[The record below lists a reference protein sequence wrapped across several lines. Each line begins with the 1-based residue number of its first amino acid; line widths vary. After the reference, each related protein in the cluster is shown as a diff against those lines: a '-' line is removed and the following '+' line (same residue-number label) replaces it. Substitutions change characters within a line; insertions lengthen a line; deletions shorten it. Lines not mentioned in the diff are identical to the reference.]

1 MYKNLYECFAHWYH
15 GGQVYFIAD
24 THFNDEETKELR
36 KNNIP
41 DDEII
46 KRINSTIS
54 NRDTLVILGDI
65 GDVEY
70 VTKLKGK
77 KILIKGNHDKGNI
90 NYKRRFR
97 LKAKCPYCGK
107 INFLADWIDNL
118 FSDAGIDYNNIYCDN
133 CSKKLENYKTLVED
147 NHLFDEIYD
156 GVLTIS
162 DKIILSHEPVDFKY
176 AFNIHGHTH
185 DNKQFQ
191 DNNHLN
197 VCCEWI
203 DYTPISLKEIVKSGK
218 LKSVKNI
225 HRECIDK
232 K

>member
-70 VTKLKGK
+70 VKKLKGYK
-77 KILIKGNHDKGNI
+77 VLIKGNHDKGNL
-90 NYKRRFR
+90 NYKRRITEISKTTNDFMSEEFGWE
-97 LKAKCPYCGK
+97 LKKDFTL
-107 INFLADWIDNL
+107 NWVNDNR
-118 FSDAGIDYNNIYCDN
+118 
-133 CSKKLENYKTLVED
+133 
-147 NHLFDEIYD
+147 LFDEVYE

-162 DKIILSHEPVDFKY
+162 DKIILSHEPIDFKY

-185 DNKQFQ
+185 DNKQFK
-191 DNNHLN
+191 DDKHLN

-218 LKSVKNI
+218 LKAIPNI
-225 HRECIDK
+225 HRECISK
-232 K
+232 KRKT